1 MVRSLKSVRRTGMS
15 AHGDNVTIGSSP
27 YYFRHTTRESSA
39 RPQDDSVTQKQNADD
54 KPPVILTIG
63 SSKGRCKYCV
73 YSLAG
78 MLAILLCLVIGG
90 MLFPYPLHAS
100 CIVKWKFDDPCA
112 YVMQKFRRQ
121 ITNWSSWNAC
131 RQRSGA
137 CLYTLKIPVENNIIR
152 ATHKT
157 SNLKSLERI
166 EIIFEEMNN
175 TCLAKADS
183 VSNEWFMIFD
193 YGANYCNLHNL
204 VVGAGLDRHAKFLEL
219 TNDAVCTQ
227 FNMAV
232 C

>member
-1 MVRSLKSVRRTGMS
+1 MTYNIINGNAIATRKRKNAEESVRRTGMS

-39 RPQDDSVTQKQNADD
+39 RPQDDS
-54 KPPVILTIG
+54 
-63 SSKGRCKYCV
+63 
-73 YSLAG
+73 
-78 MLAILLCLVIGG
+78 
-90 MLFPYPLHAS
+90 
-100 CIVKWKFDDPCA
+100 FDDPCA

-175 TCLAKADS
+175 TCLAKERITTFKESSALIWECADCISLLTVNSLRRLTPSLASSSS
-183 VSNEWFMIFD
+183 VMSEHVVLIFIMTL
-193 YGANYCNLHNL
+193 C
-204 VVGAGLDRHAKFLEL
+204 
-219 TNDAVCTQ
+219 
-227 FNMAV
+227 
-232 C
+232 